1 MENGTMTNKRAN
13 GEGTVFFIEREQ
25 KWRAEI
31 TWFDNGGNKHR
42 KCWKSQKQ
50 SEVKAKLAEFK
61 KQLLLKGTYCF
72 CQLFI
77 RGKADIPFLTYF
89 YIKCIYKIWIL

>member
-1 MENGTMTNKRAN
+1 MTNKRAN
-13 GEGTVFFIEREQ
+13 GDGTVFFIESEQ
-25 KWRAEI
+25 KWRAEM

-61 KQLLLKGTYCF
+61 KQLLLLDF
-72 CQLFI
+72 
-77 RGKADIPFLTYF
+77 
-89 YIKCIYKIWIL
+89 